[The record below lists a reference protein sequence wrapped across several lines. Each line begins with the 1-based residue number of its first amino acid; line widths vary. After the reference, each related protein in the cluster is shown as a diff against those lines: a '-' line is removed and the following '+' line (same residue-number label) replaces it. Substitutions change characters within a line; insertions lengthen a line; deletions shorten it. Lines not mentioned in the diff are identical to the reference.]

1 MKTVN
6 SVSALKNLKN
16 HLDHNIF
23 VNGYFQAGDG
33 GGGHYHW
40 DNNCDLPANNGT
52 VISSDHSANG
62 RWRLIHQGVGDFR
75 TFGIL
80 NADQPADDALDAL
93 VNDPAI
99 TQILAFTDLLFQRR
113 HRFSRSDITLDFQN
127 NRVFTTG
134 IASAPANDP
143 FAAVLFFQGSVTGA
157 PVTFTLTETLQEQ
170 TDIFPVADSSLFSV
184 GDWYAVQVAPVK
196 GAAERELQKLVEIIA
211 IPDSTHIQTG
221 YYNGWELLAG
231 RVISWQKVEPV
242 EFVTIKNMQF
252 SGAGEDQLTGSHP
265 LAFEYAVY
273 ANVAGIHSTGS
284 FWPVVMRRWNTHYL
298 TQQCSLINPPNTAF
312 GGAGYLTQQIY
323 CLYGHVSDCSV
334 ANARHLNDFTA
345 SAYCLVENC
354 HASGQS
360 AEKGPFVTHGQ
371 YEHDLTYTGNSGLMT
386 FANSG
391 ATWGGSAKRINVRK
405 HVCPWFVARSAV
417 SELTL
422 EDLVVIANETIPQS
436 GMLWVNADGLQ
447 MTGCTAD
454 RTLIISQAS
463 QRAARPNVIRQC
475 QFSLQEDS
483 APVVQSNV
491 TAAITFTDTVFND
504 INGHSF
510 DSTAPLN
517 FVRCI
522 FNATPEFAPL
532 ILKSATL
539 SVQASQFNQVGF
551 TLSGTAPKQID
562 ILSST
567 LTQATLDFTDVT
579 AQPASSLMFLNNR
592 LSGSTVIAQPQAG
605 DRVIWQQNMSFP

>member
-1 MKTVN
+1 MKTLN
-6 SVSALKNLKN
+6 RISALKDYKLRQDNN
-16 HLDHNIF
+16 VF

-33 GGGHYHW
+33 GGGHYYW
-40 DNNCDLPANNGT
+40 DKNCVLSANNGT
-52 VISSDHSANG
+52 VIRSDHSDTG
-62 RWRLIHQGVGDFR
+62 RWLLIHQGVGDFR
-75 TFGIL
+75 TFGVL

-99 TQILAFTDLLFQRR
+99 SQIFAFSDLLFQRR

-127 NRVFTTG
+127 NRIFTTG

-143 FAAVLFFQGSVTGA
+143 FAAVLFFQGTVTGM

-170 TDIFPVADSSLFSV
+170 TDIFPVADSSVFQV
-184 GDWYAVQVAPVK
+184 GDWYAVQVTAVK

-211 IPDSTHIQTG
+211 IPDSTHIQID

-231 RVISWQKVEPV
+231 RIISWQKVEPV
-242 EFVTIKNMQF
+242 KFVTVKNIQF
-252 SGAGEDQLTGSHP
+252 FGAGADQITGSHP
-265 LAFEYAVY
+265 VAFEFAVY
-273 ANVAGIHSTGS
+273 ANVEGIHSTGS

-298 TQQCSLINPPNTAF
+298 TKQCSLINPPNTAF

-323 CLYGHVSDCSV
+323 CLYGQVSDCSV

-405 HVCPWFVARSAV
+405 HVCPWFVARTGV

-422 EDLVVIANETIPQS
+422 EDVVVMANDTIPQS

-454 RTLIISQAS
+454 RTQIISQAS

-475 QFSLQEDS
+475 QFSLPEDG

-491 TAAITFTDTVFND
+491 TAALTFTDTVFND
-504 INGHSF
+504 INGQAF

-517 FVRCI
+517 FVRCT
-522 FNATPEFAPL
+522 FNATTEFAPL
-532 ILKSATL
+532 TLKSSTL
-539 SVQASQFNQVGF
+539 SVQASQFNQAGF
-551 TLSGTAPKQID
+551 VLSGTGAKQID

-567 LTQATLDFTDVT
+567 MVQATLDFTAFT
-579 AQPASSLMFLNNR
+579 SQPAGSLMFLNNR
-592 LSGSTVIAQPQAG
+592 LSGSAVIAQPPAG
-605 DRVIWQQNMSFP
+605 ERVIWQQNMIFV

>member
-1 MKTVN
+1 MKTLN
-6 SVSALKNLKN
+6 RISALKDYKLRQ
-16 HLDHNIF
+16 DHNVF

-33 GGGHYHW
+33 GGGHYYW
-40 DNNCDLPANNGT
+40 DKNCVLSANNGT
-52 VISSDHSANG
+52 VIRSDHSDTG
-62 RWRLIHQGVGDFR
+62 RWLLIHQGVGDFR
-75 TFGIL
+75 TFGVL

-99 TQILAFTDLLFQRR
+99 SQIFAFSDLLFQRR
-113 HRFSRSDITLDFQN
+113 HRFSRSDLVLDFQN
-127 NRVFTTG
+127 NRIFTTG

-143 FAAVLFFQGSVTGA
+143 FAAVLFFQGTLTGM
-157 PVTFTLTETLQEQ
+157 PVTFTQTETLQEQ
-170 TDIFPVADSSLFSV
+170 TDIFPVADSSVFQV
-184 GDWYAVQVAPVK
+184 GDWYAVQVTAVK

-211 IPDSTHIQTG
+211 IPDSTHIQID

-231 RVISWQKVEPV
+231 RIISWQKVEPV
-242 EFVTIKNMQF
+242 KFVTVKNIQF
-252 SGAGEDQLTGSHP
+252 FGAGADQITGSHP
-265 LAFEYAVY
+265 VAFEYAVY
-273 ANVAGIHSTGS
+273 ANVEGIHSTGS

-298 TQQCSLINPPNTAF
+298 TKQCSLINPPNTAF

-323 CLYGHVSDCSV
+323 CLYGQVSDCSV

-405 HVCPWFVARSAV
+405 HVCPWFVARTGV

-422 EDLVVIANETIPQS
+422 EDVVVMANDTIPQS

-475 QFSLQEDS
+475 QFSLPEDG

-491 TAAITFTDTVFND
+491 TAALTFTDTVFND
-504 INGHSF
+504 INGQAF

-517 FVRCI
+517 FVRCT
-522 FNATPEFAPL
+522 FNATTEFAPL
-532 ILKSATL
+532 TLKSSTL
-539 SVQASQFNQVGF
+539 SVQASQFNQAGF
-551 TLSGTAPKQID
+551 VLSGTEAKQID

-567 LTQATLDFTDVT
+567 MVQATLDFTAFT
-579 AQPASSLMFLNNR
+579 SQPAGSLMFLNNR
-592 LSGSTVIAQPQAG
+592 LSGSAVIAQPPAG
-605 DRVIWQQNMSFP
+605 ERVIWQQNMIFA